1 MFSFAVVYEG
11 RPGEDVSGGRKAAPM
26 VREVFTKIF
35 EKTPKD
41 DPMLLAMQNV
51 PKNSPLGPE
60 DEEDIPEGKPV
71 EESRPAPRQQEVRP
85 AEQPKKTIGGFFRR
99 LFGRD

>member
-1 MFSFAVVYEG
+1 VYEG
-11 RPGEDVSGGRKAAPM
+11 RPGEDVSGGRKAAPI
-26 VREVFTKIF
+26 VSEVFTKIF

-51 PKNSPLGPE
+51 PKNSPIGPE

-71 EESRPAPRQQEVRP
+71 EEERRPRVQQEVRP
-85 AEQPKKTIGGFFRR
+85 AEPPKKGIGGFFRK

>member
-1 MFSFAVVYEG
+1 
-11 RPGEDVSGGRKAAPM
+11 